1 MPGSGNVRKQHLM
14 GVRGEGGG
22 GGGDKINI
30 KSNLNK
36 IISVRQAVPYTFRL

>member
-14 GVRGEGGG
+14 GVRGEG